1 MTPESLMGMMS
12 EVVYTIIL
20 LVCVLVLPSL
30 LVGLLVSIFQTV
42 TQIQEQTLSFLPRFV
57 VTMLMLIFAGQWMIR
72 QLLELFNSVNH
83 FIISTLA

>member
-1 MTPESLMGMMS
+1 MGMMS

>member
-1 MTPESLMGMMS
+1 M
-12 EVVYTIIL
+12 
-20 LVCVLVLPSL
+20 CVLVLPSL